1 MRLVVAYKNKRD
13 YSSTVD
19 DFLRDIKYQ
28 TGHDLEI
35 IDPETLAGSQFC
47 ETYDILEFP
56 TVMAISND
64 GIIQNTWS
72 GLPLPTIS
80 EISYYFQ

>member
-64 GIIQNTWS
+64 GIMQNTWS